1 MQYVVWLVSVALAG
15 ALGWALARGRVAPD
29 RQAVE
34 ALQAMS
40 ARTMAQASEQLVA
53 LAEQRYARLESTAEA
68 RWQHHGEAVR
78 QRLTE
83 LGTTVERVERE
94 RVADSSTL
102 RRSVEELA
110 SVAEAT
116 RTEARSLAGA
126 LRGSSIRG
134 RWGEVQLRRCLEAA
148 GLRPGVDFVEQSGAW
163 SGEGTGRP
171 DVVVHL
177 PDGVH
182 VVIDSKVPLDRY
194 LDACATDDRQLEQ
207 RLLREHAKAVHD
219 HVLALARRD
228 YAELV
233 GGPVELVAMFLPKEH
248 LLDLAI
254 EHRPA
259 ILEVV
264 RQHRIVLVTPSTVN
278 GLLHTV
284 AALWKEH
291 RVAEA
296 AEDIR
301 AAGEELYQRL
311 SLFLDHFTRTGRALS
326 ASVKAYND
334 AVGSLDARLLPS
346 ARRMAS
352 LGIGGSRDLPVVD
365 LVDETARS
373 PRTELDERQLAEQR
387 KATSTGATT
396 PSVVVSSTATVP
408 PLPPSSTSMPVSESS
423 GDW

>member
-1 MQYVVWLVSVALAG
+1 MQFVVWLVSVALAG
-15 ALGWALARGRVAPD
+15 ALGWALARGRIRPD
-29 RQAVE
+29 AQAVE
-34 ALQAMS
+34 ALEAMS
-40 ARTMAQASEQLVA
+40 ARAMAQASEQLVS

-68 RWQHHGEAVR
+68 RWQHHGEALR

-83 LGTTVERVERE
+83 LGTKVERVERE

-110 SVAEAT
+110 LVAEST
-116 RTEARSLAGA
+116 RAEARSLAGA

-134 RWGEVQLRRCLEAA
+134 RWGEVQLRRCLEVS
-148 GLRPGVDFVEQSGAW
+148 GLRPGVDFVEQSGSW

-194 LDACATDDRQLEQ
+194 LDACVAEDPQVEQ

-219 HVLALARRD
+219 HVLALSRRD

-248 LLDLAI
+248 LLDLAV

-296 AEDIR
+296 AEEIR
-301 AAGEELYQRL
+301 AAGEELYQRM
-311 SLFLDHFTRTGRALS
+311 SLFVEHFSRTGRALS

-352 LGIGGSRDLPVVD
+352 LGIGGSRELPVVD
-365 LVDETARS
+365 LVEEAARA
-373 PRTELDERQLAEQR
+373 PRSQVADGQPVEQLND
-387 KATSTGATT
+387 TSMGATT

-408 PLPPSSTSMPVSESS
+408 PLPSSSTSVPVSESR